1 VGLDWSRDEVDWR
14 DEPFDEAMPRDWL
27 AATHDEGLPGSDVW
41 HRVWELTHESLD
53 PDRGWRLLKR
63 MVQLADSDEELR
75 MIGYYPLTHMLDYH
89 EVLIAPKLERLY
101 RPDPKWRRA
110 FDGQMSQ
117 VLADFARRVDSVG

>member
-1 VGLDWSRDEVDWR
+1 
-14 DEPFDEAMPRDWL
+14 MPRDWL
-27 AATHDEGLPGSDVW
+27 AATHAEGLPGSDGW
-41 HRVWELTHESLD
+41 HRVWELTRESLD

-75 MIGYYPLTHMLDYH
+75 MIGYYPLRHMLDSH

-101 RPDPKWRRA
+101 RADPKWRRA

-117 VLADFARRVDSVG
+117 VLADFARRVDSAG

>member
-27 AATHDEGLPGSDVW
+27 AATHDEGLPGSDGW
-41 HRVWELTHESLD
+41 HRVWELTRESLD

-75 MIGYYPLTHMLDYH
+75 MIGIT
-89 EVLIAPKLERLY
+89 R
-101 RPDPKWRRA
+101 
-110 FDGQMSQ
+110 
-117 VLADFARRVDSVG
+117 